1 MKVTVSRNVVP
12 YSFWEIAF
20 REQMII
26 SFLHAKTEGAGG
38 ITRPIL
44 FRTLSAVGTFLQVAN
59 QAKKRHFASVL
70 AF

>member
-1 MKVTVSRNVVP
+1 
-12 YSFWEIAF
+12 
-20 REQMII
+20 MII